1 MQRLLKEM
9 SKLLVGR
16 VFLSHTFLKNK
27 VWTKLFRVVKSD
39 IFVHINKSPLRQGG
53 MEKLKNWF
61 KNSNGGRCWKKNQL
75 IRQLKFFIRSFLTRW
90 MNFGLK
96 KQENHYPRM
105 VTIIHLSPGAIQPAV
120 HTIHI
125 RLGRP
130 ST

>member
-39 IFVHINKSPLRQGG
+39 IFVHINKSPLRQGC

-75 IRQLKFFIRSFLTRW
+75 IRQL
-90 MNFGLK
+90 
-96 KQENHYPRM
+96 
-105 VTIIHLSPGAIQPAV
+105 
-120 HTIHI
+120 
-125 RLGRP
+125 
-130 ST
+130 